1 MVTVFICSVTQYLS
15 YSRLLIVG
23 NEDDDKNLV
32 VTEFICSVTQD
43 LSYSRLSVIYAI
55 KHDIYAIRHVVVHA
69 VMCEHNVEEYT
80 QLGVKAIL
88 QY

>member
-1 MVTVFICSVTQYLS
+1 MTQYLS

-23 NEDDDKNLV
+23 KEDDDKDLV
-32 VTEFICSVTQD
+32 VTELKCSVTQY
-43 LSYSRLSVIYAI
+43 LANSRLSMIHAI
-55 KHDIYAIRHVVVHA
+55 KHDIYAIRHIVVHA
-69 VMCEHNVEEYT
+69 VMREHNAEEYT

>member
-1 MVTVFICSVTQYLS
+1 MVTEFICSVTQYLS

-23 NEDDDKNLV
+23 KEDDDKDLV
-32 VTEFICSVTQD
+32 VTELKCSVTQY
-43 LSYSRLSVIYAI
+43 LANSRLSMIHAI
-55 KHDIYAIRHVVVHA
+55 KHDIYAIRHIVVHA
-69 VMCEHNVEEYT
+69 VMREHNAEEYT